1 MIAILAATA
10 DVTAYEVR
18 RWLRAWGYAVV
29 LIDDDDPI
37 VELTVELGAA
47 TDDAYLRARSGRAI
61 RLTEVAAFWYRR
73 GGLRLD
79 PALLGTAGE
88 TGDSGD
94 SGDPGDPGDPRASAR
109 AREWSAMRE
118 FFMERL
124 AAKPGLGSWAAELR
138 CTKLQQLAA
147 ARAVGLA
154 IPETVVTS
162 ERARLVE
169 AVDGWG
175 AAIHK
180 GVALG
185 VLAEEEAAGEVLATS
200 TRPLERAALERAPA
214 RLFPRL
220 AQARLDKRVELR
232 VFFLRGE
239 LWALAILPRRPQ
251 AAALDVRLGDLDAD
265 YRLLPYALPEEV
277 AARLRRLMARLQ
289 LDTGSID
296 LIVDRDGAHTFLEVN
311 PSGQVDW
318 LARALGAPIERRI
331 AEELAALAGPPR
343 PSSCPRRPGERG
355 RSGDDASINEP
366 RRRGAEPEA
375 PAPHSAARRDEDGS
389 FVEAPHRFAWVEGQR
404 VLVRP
409 LDKPILRRFPG
420 GRRAPAA
427 ATGGGRASL
436 ASTDTEGRGV
446 VALAANVALVDG
458 CGGPLLYDL
467 QRGRAFRPPAALAD
481 ALMTAGPGGAL
492 RDGAAAESSSSSSS
506 STSALGRGI
515 AAAEAAGLLVRVAA
529 PERFPARATR
539 WESPAAITNAVIDVD
554 AASEHDFSAIFRELG
569 DCGCE
574 HALIRVDREEPLA
587 LVDRLHA
594 AIEGGPPLVLEWWIP
609 RRPEVTPSA
618 LRERVAR
625 WPRIAAVVVFG
636 APAEEVGEWLRTR
649 SGVGNVVATAEV
661 LDLDATPTADP
672 AAMFVRDA
680 LFAESLRHHPLFHRK
695 LAIDRRG
702 LLRNAPHLRRDFGRF
717 GARPLA
723 EVVRAPDFIALGE
736 IHRGQIVDCRAC
748 PLRYA
753 CMDGRAPI
761 VDRRGEYRLE
771 SPCEHGP
778 GAPPTR
784 RLRVSA

>member
-18 RWLRAWGYAVV
+18 RWLRAWGYEVV

-37 VELTVELGAA
+37 VELTVELGA
-47 TDDAYLRARSGRAI
+47 TSEDAHLRTRSGRGL
-61 RLTEVAAFWYRR
+61 RLSEVSAFWYRR
-73 GGLRLD
+73 GAFSLD
-79 PALLGTAGE
+79 PALCGGSE
-88 TGDSGD
+88 GSG
-94 SGDPGDPGDPRASAR
+94 GVRASAR
-109 AREWSAMRE
+109 AHEWAALRE
-118 FFMERL
+118 FFMEGL
-124 AAKPGLGSWAAELR
+124 AARPGLGSWTAELR

-162 ERARLVE
+162 ERARLVD
-169 AVDGWG
+169 AVDRWG

-200 TRPLERAALERAPA
+200 TRALERAALERAPG

-220 AQARLDKRVELR
+220 AQARVDKRLELR

-239 LWALAILPRRPQ
+239 LWALAILPRRPR

-265 YRLLPYALPEEV
+265 YQLLPYALPEDV
-277 AARLRRLMARLQ
+277 AARLRRLMARLD

-296 LIVDRDGAHTFLEVN
+296 LLVDREGAHVFLEVN

-318 LARALGAPIERRI
+318 VARALGAPIERRI
-331 AEELAALAGPPR
+331 AEELAALAGPAQPR
-343 PSSCPRRPGERG
+343 TSR
-355 RSGDDASINEP
+355 DV
-366 RRRGAEPEA
+366 RRRASGRRGDRVDRACGEGA
-375 PAPHSAARRDEDGS
+375 SDDRG
-389 FVEAPHRFAWVEGQR
+389 FVDAPHRFAWVDGQR
-404 VLVRP
+404 TLVRP

-420 GRRAPAA
+420 ASSPTKGRAA
-427 ATGGGRASL
+427 ATGTDGRAPAEA
-436 ASTDTEGRGV
+436 ASATERGV
-446 VALAANVALVDG
+446 AVLPANVALVDG
-458 CGGPLLYDL
+458 VGGPLLYDL

-481 ALMTAGPGGAL
+481 ALLRAGREGELPDA
-492 RDGAAAESSSSSSS
+492 GAAS
-506 STSALGRGI
+506 STSALGRGL
-515 AAAEAAGLLVRVAA
+515 AAAEAAGLVVRVRDT
-529 PERFPARATR
+529 ERFPARSHA
-539 WESPAAITNAVIDVD
+539 WESPAAITSAIIDVD
-554 AASEHDFSAIFRELG
+554 AESAHDFAAIFRELA

-594 AIEGGPPLVLEWWIP
+594 ALEGGPPIFLEWWIT
-609 RRPEVTPSA
+609 RAPEVTPAA

-625 WPRIAAVVVFG
+625 WPRITAVVVFG
-636 APAEEVGEWLRTR
+636 APADEVGEWLRTR

-672 AAMFVRDA
+672 AAMLVRDR
-680 LFAESLRHHPLFHRK
+680 LFAESQRHHPLFHRK

-702 LLRNAPHLRRDFGRF
+702 LLRNAPHLSRDFGRF
-717 GARPLA
+717 GAGARPLA
-723 EVVRAPDFIALGE
+723 EVVRDPEFAALGR
-736 IHRGQIVDCRAC
+736 IHRGRIVDCRGC
-748 PLRYA
+748 PLRHA

-761 VDRRGEYRLE
+761 SDGHGDYRLE
-771 SPCEHGP
+771 TPCEHGP
-778 GAPPTR
+778 GASPTHGR
-784 RLRVSA
+784 G